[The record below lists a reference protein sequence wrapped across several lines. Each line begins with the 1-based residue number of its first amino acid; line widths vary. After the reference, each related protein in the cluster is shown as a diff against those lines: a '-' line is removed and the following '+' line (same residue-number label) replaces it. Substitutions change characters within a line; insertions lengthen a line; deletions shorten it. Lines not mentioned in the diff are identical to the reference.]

1 MQFVI
6 DKVSEDSFY
15 GNMLL
20 GLPETL
26 ASLGIQE
33 TYIARRQGIPESDIM
48 HWEFK
53 QGVRLADDMRNFYAA
68 TDGFLYTW
76 NLTEPTE
83 NDGDGDVVS
92 GKIEVNP
99 LSQFVHLQSL
109 VEYQPKSTNGH
120 DLKLGIES
128 KVFELCKVDD
138 LGRVGVDSEKL
149 SSKTCCRFLFLG
161 GCCVRPSSLGP

>member
-26 ASLGIQE
+26 ISLGIHD
-33 TYIARRQGIPESDIM
+33 TYIARKSGVPESDIM
-48 HWEFK
+48 QWEFK
-53 QGVRLADDMRNFYAA
+53 QGVRLADDMRNFFAA

-76 NLTEPTE
+76 TLAESDE
-83 NDGDGDVVS
+83 NDGIGDLVF

-109 VEYQPKSTNGH
+109 VEYHPRSTYN
-120 DLKLGIES
+120 LKLGIES
-128 KVFELCKVDD
+128 KVFELCKVED
-138 LGRVGVDSEKL
+138 LGRVS
-149 SSKTCCRFLFLG
+149 
-161 GCCVRPSSLGP
+161 